1 MKLNRSLLFS
11 AIWGVQWVRF
21 EKDRIVLANPFSRNL
36 KSIEYSDMEL
46 DICWLSSPC
55 SDGPPRRNPKQLYIC
70 IYSKKYHPR
79 RYRFCEYNYFGKHR
93 MHIYYDHDMYE
104 RLKKLAEENSK
115 EIDSSSS

>member
-1 MKLNRSLLFS
+1 MKLNRISSFFCNMGRTMGEIRKRQDCS
-11 AIWGVQWVRF
+11 CS
-21 EKDRIVLANPFSRNL
+21 FSRNL

-104 RLKKLAEENSK
+104 RLEKLAEENSK